1 MWNADN
7 DQLQKLNKKCYYSTN
22 NYKSTFFHL
31 KRLINPLRVQVWIGF
46 RFYENKYSN
55 SIFKA
60 NTEGLHEKAERLIS
74 NLFLHLS
81 ERKKRYQSQF
91 CNIAKKSI

>member
-1 MWNADN
+1 MNWFSILWK
-7 DQLQKLNKKCYYSTN
+7 QIHK
-22 NYKSTFFHL
+22 
-31 KRLINPLRVQVWIGF
+31 
-46 RFYENKYSN
+46 N

-81 ERKKRYQSQF
+81 ERKKGTQVSF
-91 CNIAKKSI
+91 VT